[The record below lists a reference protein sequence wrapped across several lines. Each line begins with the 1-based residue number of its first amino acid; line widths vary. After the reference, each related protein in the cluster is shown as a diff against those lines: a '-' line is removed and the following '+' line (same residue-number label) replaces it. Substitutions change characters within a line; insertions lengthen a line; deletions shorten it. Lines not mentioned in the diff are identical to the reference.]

1 MSLINLP
8 QSAKVIIFAAFAVLI
23 CFAVDKSHAAT
34 NPFKPI
40 AAEGDFEL
48 VENITRARLP
58 SNIKKRCFIRS
69 RAAGMQR
76 PAFFIYPANSN
87 WNLQLPQDV
96 ESAAIWEQES
106 INMPGSYI
114 GFPVEFKISVDG
126 GQPLE
131 QTIYVRDV
139 NPHKKRYIS
148 FTEPTRANL
157 YAFLQ
162 SSDTLRIEWNHRGIG
177 STADRLIKRA
187 LEQNVSTGEAT
198 YNTSGVPNLLKLYQ
212 EQCAR

>member
-1 MSLINLP
+1 MNLTKSP
-8 QSAKVIIFAAFAVLI
+8 FGAGYFLVVLVAILNAAPGKSYGAV
-23 CFAVDKSHAAT
+23 S
-34 NPFKPI
+34 PFKPI

-48 VENITRARLP
+48 VENTGRARLP
-58 SNIKKRCFIRS
+58 SNFKKRCFIRS
-69 RAAGMQR
+69 RAAGIQR
-76 PAFFIYPANSN
+76 PGFFIYPANSN

-96 ESAAIWEQES
+96 EAAAIWEEES

-126 GQPLE
+126 GQPLQ

-148 FTEPTRANL
+148 FTEPARANL

-162 SSDTLRIEWNHRGIG
+162 SSDSLRIEWKHRGLG

-187 LEQNVSTGEAT
+187 LDKPVSTGNAI
-198 YNTSGVPNLLKLYQ
+198 YNTAGIPNLLKIYQ